1 MKKQEI
7 RWYLLWFCAAG
18 MLALTFA
25 LNTMGAR
32 GFGPSA
38 GVPLAAAL
46 LSLAAGLVTRRRW
59 RKKHEDPA
67 D

>member
-7 RWYLLWFCAAG
+7 RWYLLWLCAAG
-18 MLALTFA
+18 MLALTFV

-32 GFGPSA
+32 GFSPSA
-38 GVPLAAAL
+38 VWQLIAAL
-46 LSLAAGLVTRRRW
+46 LLLAAGIITRRRW
-59 RKKHEDPA
+59 RKKHEDRA

>member
-32 GFGPSA
+32 GFSQAA
-38 GVPLAAAL
+38 GVQLIAAL

-59 RKKHEDPA
+59 RKKHEDRA